1 MYNLGKTEIE
11 LVLSSEESLINSEL
25 SMAQSLFEYDLL
37 LAQDALTK
45 GKVTELI
52 KDYEAK

>member
-1 MYNLGKTEIE
+1 M
-11 LVLSSEESLINSEL
+11 LSSEESLINSEL
-25 SMAQSLFEYDLL
+25 SLAQSLFEYDLL

-52 KDYEAK
+52 KNYEAK